1 MKYKCCHRGRFLR
14 QSMFIGILCLV
25 VASCKP
31 GSNQE
36 SYDNLA
42 TDVTKRFVPDKR
54 VAVLDVDIQ
63 ETSSGK
69 VVLKGETSVKEAHDF
84 LLDTLASMQVQVIDS
99 VRILP
104 DTVLGDKTW
113 GLVTLSVIPMRSA
126 PKYSAEMVSQT
137 LMGTPVK
144 LLDKKGGW
152 YRIQTP
158 DSYIGWA
165 SSSGVATCT
174 EAQMAEWKASDRYVF
189 SQISGWALAAPKADA
204 EPVSDLVLGS
214 IVQSEETVNGFLQI
228 KFPDGRAGFVKATE
242 CLPIGQWEAIQPEAA
257 NVIAT
262 AKKLFG
268 SPYLW
273 GGTSTKGIDCSG
285 FVKTAYFSQGVMLA
299 RDASQQARYGEVLSV
314 DSIDF
319 QPGDLLF
326 FGRSADHITHVG
338 LYIGN
343 DHFIHSS
350 GRVKIN
356 SFNPKDDDYDPDRRG
371 QLVAARRILNSL
383 NTGQIIQIKDHPWY
397 N

>member
-1 MKYKCCHRGRFLR
+1 MKNLSYSFFVFALLSVFSACKPPIQL
-14 QSMFIGILCLV
+14 SVAESL
-25 VASCKP
+25 VASV
-31 GSNQE
+31 GGQF
-36 SYDNLA
+36 A
-42 TDVTKRFVPDKR
+42 PDKR
-54 VAVLDVDIQ
+54 IAVYEIGVEKAGAEAI
-63 ETSSGK
+63 
-69 VVLKGETSVKEAHDF
+69 VLRGETNLPEAHKV
-84 LLDTLASMQVQVIDS
+84 LLDSLGSLDYQVIDS
-99 VRILP
+99 IRILP
-104 DTVLGDKTW
+104 DTLLGDRTW

-158 DSYIGWA
+158 DLYIGWV
-165 SSSGVATCT
+165 SSSGVETRN
-174 EAQMAEWKASDRYVF
+174 EEQMEEWKASGRYVF
-189 SQISGWALAAPKADA
+189 NQISGWALEAPKTDA
-204 EPVSDLVLGS
+204 NPVSDLVLGN
-214 IVQSEETVNGFLQI
+214 IVEGGETVNGFLQI
-228 KFPDGRAGFVKATE
+228 KFPDGRAGFVKASD
-242 CLPIGQWEAIQPEAA
+242 CLPISQWEAIQPEAA

-299 RDASQQARYGEVLSV
+299 RDASQQAGYGQPLPV
-314 DSIDF
+314 DKLNF
-319 QPGDLLF
+319 RPGDLLF
-326 FGRSADHITHVG
+326 FGSSATHITHVG
-338 LYIGN
+338 LYMGN
-343 DHFIHSS
+343 NHFIHSS

-356 SFNPKDDDYDPDRRG
+356 SFNPKDEDYDPDRRG

-383 NTGQIIQIKDHPWY
+383 NTGQIIQIKYHPWY